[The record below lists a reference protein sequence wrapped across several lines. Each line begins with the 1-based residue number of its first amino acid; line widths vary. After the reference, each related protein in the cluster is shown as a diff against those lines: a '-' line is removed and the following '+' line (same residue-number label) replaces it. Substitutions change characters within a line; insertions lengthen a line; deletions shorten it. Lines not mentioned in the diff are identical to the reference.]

1 MCIDLLSISWRFEV
15 SLMTQYVRKDD
26 DSDSYHNYLKG
37 GTEYR
42 CNIKAKNIG
51 AYNGVPFHLD
61 ESNSLIVLS

>member
-1 MCIDLLSISWRFEV
+1 
-15 SLMTQYVRKDD
+15 MTQYVRKDD